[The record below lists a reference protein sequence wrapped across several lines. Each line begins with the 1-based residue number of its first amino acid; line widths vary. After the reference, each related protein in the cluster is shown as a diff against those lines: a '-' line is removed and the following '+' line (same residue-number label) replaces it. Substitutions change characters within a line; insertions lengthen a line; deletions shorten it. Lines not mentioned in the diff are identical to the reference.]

1 MQTIT
6 LPSKCDRAAAS
17 ALVPEMCDALGDH
30 PVAVD
35 AAKVERI
42 GQAMLQLLV
51 SAARTEG
58 GIALT
63 NPSEPFA
70 AAVRLAG
77 LEPVLIEEAAQ

>member
-17 ALVPEMCDALGDH
+17 ALVPDLYDALGAQ
-30 PVAVD
+30 PLTVN
-35 AAKVERI
+35 AAQVERI

-58 GIALT
+58 GIALLD
-63 NPSEPFA
+63 PSEPFA

-77 LEPVLIEEAAQ
+77 LEAVLLEEASR

>member
-1 MQTIT
+1 VQTIT

-17 ALVPEMCDALGDH
+17 ALVPDLSDTLGAQ
-30 PVAVD
+30 PLTVN
-35 AAKVERI
+35 AAQVERI

-63 NPSEPFA
+63 DPSEPFA

-77 LEPVLIEEAAQ
+77 LEAILLEEASR

>member
-1 MQTIT
+1 VQTIT

-17 ALVPEMCDALGDH
+17 ALIPEFCDALGVS
-30 PVAVD
+30 PLAVD

-58 GIALT
+58 GIALA
-63 NPSEPFA
+63 NPSEAFT

-77 LEPVLIEEAAQ
+77 LEAVLLEEAGR

>member
-17 ALVPEMCDALGDH
+17 ALFPEMSDAIGVH
-30 PVAVD
+30 PLTVD
-35 AAKVERI
+35 AGRVERI

-58 GIALT
+58 GITLS
-63 NPSEPFA
+63 NPSEAFV

-77 LEPVLIEEAAQ
+77 LDGVLIEEEGR

>member
-17 ALVPEMCDALGDH
+17 ALFPELCDALGAQ
-30 PVAVD
+30 PLTVD
-35 AAKVERI
+35 AAEVDRI

-51 SAARTEG
+51 SAGRTDG
-58 GIALT
+58 GITLT
-63 NPSEPFA
+63 NPSEAFT

-77 LEPVLIEEAAQ
+77 LDAILIEEASR

>member
-17 ALVPEMCDALGDH
+17 ALIPEICDLLGVH
-30 PVAVD
+30 PLTVD
-35 AAKVERI
+35 AQKVERI

-58 GIALT
+58 GLALA
-63 NPSEPFA
+63 NPSEAFT

-77 LEPVLIEEAAQ
+77 LEAVLLEEAAR

>member
-17 ALVPEMCDALGDH
+17 ALFPEMSDALGVH
-30 PVAVD
+30 PLTVD
-35 AAKVERI
+35 AGRVERI

-58 GIALT
+58 GIALV
-63 NPSEPFA
+63 NPSEPFVA
-70 AAVRLAG
+70 AARLAG
-77 LEPVLIEEAAQ
+77 LEALLLEEAAR

>member
-1 MQTIT
+1 MIT

-17 ALVPEMCDALGDH
+17 ALAPEMCDALGDH
-30 PVAVD
+30 PVAID
-35 AAKVERI
+35 AAGVERI

-58 GIALT
+58 GIALA
-63 NPSEPFA
+63 NPSEPFT

-77 LEPVLIEEAAQ
+77 LEAILIEEAAR

>member
-1 MQTIT
+1 VQTIT

-17 ALVPEMCDALGDH
+17 ALVPDLSDAIGAQPLT
-30 PVAVD
+30 VN
-35 AAKVERI
+35 AAQVERI

-63 NPSEPFA
+63 DPSEPFA
-70 AAVRLAG
+70 AAVKLAG
-77 LEPVLIEEAAQ
+77 LEAVLLEEASR